1 MKLETRVV
9 DQNMEIGSAIV
20 IKRVIKP
27 VREFAD
33 LLPKEYKDLVEN
45 GPFHEKKEISDLG
58 TFKEIVEEHPHCAGC
73 GVALSVRLVAA
84 SLPSPADTLIIG
96 TPGCSFFS
104 LAQTAVNYANT
115 AFGNQNA
122 VASGLKRMLKIR
134 YPHKHKDVVVLVG
147 DGGIADIGLDMTL
160 HSWFRGEK
168 ITTIMVDNEVY
179 GNTGGQ
185 ESGMT
190 KEGEVLNMA
199 PKGKNFPKIPVF
211 DLARSSGCAYGAKVT
226 VASPKKIGH
235 TVKRAILIA
244 REIGP
249 TYIQIYSPCPTNLKF
264 SPEKTVKTAKK
275 AEKGYYSFEEFLSS
289 QAQEYL
295 SKAKI

>member
-1 MKLETRVV
+1 MSLR
-9 DQNMEIGSAIV
+9 IL
-20 IKRVIKP
+20 KP
-27 VREFAD
+27 TAAFAD
-33 LLPKEYKDLVEN
+33 LLPQEYKELVEN
-45 GPFHEKKEISDLG
+45 GPFSEEKGISDLG

-73 GVALSVRLVAA
+73 GVALGVRLVAA
-84 SLPSPADTLIIG
+84 SLPAPADTLIIG
-96 TPGCSFFS
+96 TPGCSFFG

-122 VASGLKRMLKIR
+122 VASGLKRMLKLR
-134 YPHKHKDVVVLVG
+134 YPDKHKDVVVLVG

-160 HSWFRGEK
+160 HSWFRREK

-199 PKGKNFPKIPVF
+199 PDGKKFPKIPVF
-211 DLARSSGCAYGAKVT
+211 DLALSSGCAYGARVT
-226 VASPKKIGH
+226 VASPNKIGQA
-235 TVKRAILIA
+235 VKKAILIA

-249 TYIQIYSPCPTNLKF
+249 TYVQIYTPCPTNFKI
-264 SPEKTVKTAKK
+264 PPDRTVKIAKE
-275 AEKGYYSFEEFLSS
+275 AEAGYYSFDEFVSPE
-289 QAQEYL
+289 AQEYL
-295 SKAKI
+295 QRYL